1 MTRYRVVY
9 WILIPAILV
18 AAGVL
23 AYFAWQTASQ
33 YARLGE
39 RTILESTLL
48 LVKEKVDQVDRSL
61 IAADNAVMATVDL
74 DAPSPVPDS
83 WPPVAEEVAPT
94 ITDLLVI
101 DEVGTVLG
109 HAGAGSA
116 PRREAFRKVLLE
128 RVLPDLELERQRTG
142 RLKHLHRTYAGK
154 SYLLSYE
161 ARVHRGRRYY
171 VLAHHDT
178 GKVREQLAQLF
189 ATDEGKR
196 SYNIVD
202 EDNRR
207 VYGPSLAGAGDYLVG
222 ARFPT
227 TLYGWRLQVA
237 PKQAPLLESQGRTRR
252 FNEVALVATAITV
265 LLLGVAFVL
274 YATHKERTV
283 NALKAEFV
291 ANVSHELK
299 TPLSVIRMFAE
310 MLASR
315 RVRSEAKHDEY
326 VGILCR
332 ESERLSA
339 LVENVLDFAALE
351 SGRRTFELKR
361 GDLWTAVTAATETF
375 AQRTDTADV
384 RPVAPSEPLPPVR
397 LDEQA
402 VILATVNLLDN
413 AAKYGDGTPITV
425 SVERRRG
432 RLEVVVR
439 DRGPGIPGEDLRR
452 VFDRFYRSR
461 RDGDVRGSGIGL
473 SLVRHIAEAHGG
485 RAWAEN
491 APDGGARVAFD
502 LPIPRAPRPRVEA
515 TPSSEDDGSVR
526 EPEPLPG

>member
-1 MTRYRVVY
+1 MLRYRFVY
-9 WILIPAILV
+9 WLLVPAILT

-23 AYFAWQTASQ
+23 VWFASRSASQ

-61 IAADNAVMATVDL
+61 VAADNAVFASVDL
-74 DAPSPVPDS
+74 DRPEDISDRWPRAP
-83 WPPVAEEVAPT
+83 EEVAGT
-94 ITDLLVI
+94 VSDLVI
-101 DEVGTVLG
+101 LDENGSVLA
-109 HAGAGSA
+109 HAGEEDEAG
-116 PRREAFRKVLLE
+116 REAFRKVLLE
-128 RVLPDLELERQRTG
+128 RILPDLELERRRPN
-142 RLKHLHRTYAGK
+142 RLKHLHRTYAGQ

-161 ARVHRGRRYY
+161 ARVHRGRRHYL
-171 VLAHHDT
+171 LAHHDT
-178 GKVREQLAQLF
+178 ERIRAELAELF

-196 SYNIVD
+196 RYNIVD

-237 PKQAPLLESQGRTRR
+237 PKQAPLLESQGRSRR
-252 FNEVALVATAITV
+252 INEVALVATAIVV
-265 LLLGVAFVL
+265 LLLGVSFVL

-283 NALKAEFV
+283 NALKADFV
-291 ANVSHELK
+291 ANVSHELR

-310 MLASR
+310 MLASQ
-315 RVRSEAKHDEY
+315 RVRNEEKRDQY
-326 VGILCR
+326 VGIICR

-339 LVENVLDFAALE
+339 LVDNVLDFAALE
-351 SGRRTFELKR
+351 SGRRTFELR
-361 GDLWTAVTAATETF
+361 PGDLWSAVARATETF
-375 AQRTDTADV
+375 AQRGDARSV
-384 RPVAPSEPLPPVR
+384 RLLPPEGPLPPVR

-402 VILATVNLLDN
+402 IVLATVNLLDN

-425 SVERRRG
+425 TVARRRH

-439 DRGPGIPGEDLRR
+439 DQGPGIPGEDLRR

-473 SLVRHIAEAHGG
+473 SLVRFIAEAHGG
-485 RAWAEN
+485 HAWAEN

-502 LPIPRAPRPRVEA
+502 LPVLRAREPVEDSRPQPTPAPGEQAPVEA
-515 TPSSEDDGSVR
+515 
-526 EPEPLPG
+526 